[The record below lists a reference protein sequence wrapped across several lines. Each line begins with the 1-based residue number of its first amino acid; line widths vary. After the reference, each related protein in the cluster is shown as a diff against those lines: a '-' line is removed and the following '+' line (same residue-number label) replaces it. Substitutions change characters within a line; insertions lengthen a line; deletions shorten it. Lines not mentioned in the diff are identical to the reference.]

1 MKSVV
6 GQLASPLFISDIE
19 AETMKTIFTSPIL
32 VVIILLVESIST
44 VSLAANSQLSQKAAV
59 TLTDSEIIANQD
71 GDRTSESDQC
81 KEQIDCGKIQSTRL
95 VL

>member
-44 VSLAANSQLSQKAAV
+44 VSLAANSQLSQKAAM
-59 TLTDSEIIANQD
+59 TLTDSEIIIANQ
-71 GDRTSESDQC
+71 GSDRASESNQC
-81 KEQIDCGKIQSTRL
+81 DPEEVDCDKI
-95 VL
+95 